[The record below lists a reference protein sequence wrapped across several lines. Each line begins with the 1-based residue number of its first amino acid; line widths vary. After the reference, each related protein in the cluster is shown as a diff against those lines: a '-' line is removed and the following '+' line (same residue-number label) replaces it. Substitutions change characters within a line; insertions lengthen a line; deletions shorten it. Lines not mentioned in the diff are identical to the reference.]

1 MPFVRIRSRRSYQYR
16 THQLTFAAQRVAFTA
31 NGKNTNLK
39 SISASG
45 HSVPP
50 ESLKRF
56 GSALSNQSKKL
67 AGITQIAIGSKDMGD
82 AGVIAL
88 CDGLDESDGGLV
100 QSLDLGWKE
109 M

>member
-1 MPFVRIRSRRSYQYR
+1 MS
-16 THQLTFAAQRVAFTA
+16 QLDSWDKINFLRLRLPAILLA
-31 NGKNTNLK
+31 NGSNTKLK

-45 HSVPP
+45 HKVPS

-56 GSALSNQSKKL
+56 GSALSEQSKKL
-67 AGITQIAIGSKDMGD
+67 SDNSEGITHIAIGSKDMGD

-88 CDGLDESDGGLV
+88 CEGLEESNGGLI
-100 QSLDLGWKE
+100 QHLDLGWKD